1 MRSAEALGIGEAEG
15 SRAVLY
21 RMTISRG
28 ASILVSLSWETDDEA
43 QSVKRA
49 QREFDTHRSQRK
61 ATSVTLNNDDGK
73 VVYAF
78 P

>member
-1 MRSAEALGIGEAEG
+1 MPSYRGSEG
-15 SRAVLY
+15 NRAVLY

-28 ASILVSLSWETDDEA
+28 DSILVSLFWETEDEA
-43 QSVKRA
+43 QSIKRA
-49 QREFDTHRSQRK
+49 QREFEAHRSQRK